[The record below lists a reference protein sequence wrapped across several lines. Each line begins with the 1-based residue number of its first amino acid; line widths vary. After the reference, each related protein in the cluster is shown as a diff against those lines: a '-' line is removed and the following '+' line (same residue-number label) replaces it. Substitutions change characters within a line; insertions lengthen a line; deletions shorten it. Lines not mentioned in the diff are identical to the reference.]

1 MSTTALPMYK
11 SVVDNLH
18 TGKDVEEAS
27 LKVYLEWVTSLEAKQ
42 LSNNSIHNNQA
53 CELTR
58 GDER

>member
-1 MSTTALPMYK
+1 MYK

-18 TGKDVEEAS
+18 TGKDMEEAS
-27 LKVYLEWVTSLEAKQ
+27 LKIYLEWVTSLEAKQ